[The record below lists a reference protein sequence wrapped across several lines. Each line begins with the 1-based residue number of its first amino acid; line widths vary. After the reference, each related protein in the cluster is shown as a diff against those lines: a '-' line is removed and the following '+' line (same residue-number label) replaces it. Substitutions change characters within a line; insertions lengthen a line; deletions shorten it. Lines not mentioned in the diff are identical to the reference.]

1 MDNVGFR
8 TRRAAFHT
16 APRGS
21 NEPVFNPAAPQR
33 NPGPLTTARKV
44 GRPDLTQ
51 LLGRTVLEARVQG
64 ICQEYAL
71 LPRTGTG
78 LSRAY
83 RSPSAGVE
91 LAADAHGL
99 VTTVVLHFQP
109 ADGFTPFQGT
119 LPAGAGSVPRRSRMI
134 PMLGRPDET
143 GAPYRDRFDSANGP
157 WDRWHLPDLTLHA
170 QYAPDAETLERLTLA
185 LPAHLPRAA

>member
-1 MDNVGFR
+1 MGFR
-8 TRRAAFHT
+8 TRRPASRTAFHT

-21 NEPVFNPAAPQR
+21 NEPVFDPAAPQR
-33 NPGPLTTARKV
+33 NPGPLTTPRKV

-51 LLGRTVLEARVQG
+51 LLGRTVLETRVQR

-91 LAADAHGL
+91 LAA
-99 VTTVVLHFQP
+99 
-109 ADGFTPFQGT
+109 
-119 LPAGAGSVPRRSRMI
+119 GALR
-134 PMLGRPDET
+134 
-143 GAPYRDRFDSANGP
+143 A
-157 WDRWHLPDLTLHA
+157 
-170 QYAPDAETLERLTLA
+170 AETARVPTA
-185 LPAHLPRAA
+185 